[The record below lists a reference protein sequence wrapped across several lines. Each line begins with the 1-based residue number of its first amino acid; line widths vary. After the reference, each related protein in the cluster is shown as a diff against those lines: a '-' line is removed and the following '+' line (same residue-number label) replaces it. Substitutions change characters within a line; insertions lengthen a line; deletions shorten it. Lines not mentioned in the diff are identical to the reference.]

1 MDNLN
6 TMVEKLLNEIDE
18 DFRSIENYNK
28 KQSEVLGEQEKKIK
42 ETATMLLPIMHKIKS
57 NMYFFTA
64 KENNL
69 IARTRRGPILKFDNI
84 EDLLYVFSV
93 DAEMPMIVD
102 LNNEDNAK
110 YISYDKLLRE
120 VGFTKIMENLLSVL
134 TFTDSIKKQYQN
146 TINQCETELT
156 KYENL

>member
-1 MDNLN
+1 
-6 TMVEKLLNEIDE
+6 MVEKLLNEIDE

-28 KQSEVLGEQEKKIK
+28 KQREVLEKQEKKIK

-146 TINQCETELT
+146 TINQFETELT

>member
-18 DFRSIENYNK
+18 DFHSIEKYNK
-28 KQSEVLGEQEKKIK
+28 KQVEVLEKQEKKIK
-42 ETATMLLPIMHKIKS
+42 ETATTLLPIMRKIKS

-93 DAEMPMIVD
+93 DSEMPMIVD

-120 VGFTKIMENLLSVL
+120 VEFTQIMENLLSVL

-146 TINQCETELT
+146 TINQFETELN

>member
-18 DFRSIENYNK
+18 DFRSIEKYNK
-28 KQSEVLGEQEKKIK
+28 KQSEVLDKQEKKIK
-42 ETATMLLPIMHKIKS
+42 ETATTLLPIMRKIKS

-93 DAEMPMIVD
+93 DSEMPMIVD
-102 LNNEDNAK
+102 LNNEDNVK

-120 VGFTKIMENLLSVL
+120 VEFTQIMENLLSVL

-146 TINQCETELT
+146 TINQFETELT